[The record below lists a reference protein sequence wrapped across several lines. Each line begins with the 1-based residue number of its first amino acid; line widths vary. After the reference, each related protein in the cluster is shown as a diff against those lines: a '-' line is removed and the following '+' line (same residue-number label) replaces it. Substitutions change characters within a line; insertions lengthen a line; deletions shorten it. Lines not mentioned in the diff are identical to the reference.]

1 MSKKLSEKQIE
12 LLQSALG
19 SGVLTTLDLVIFCE
33 ARIRSIEK
41 FMAVAIEP
49 KDIELKAMYDKDLAQ
64 THAKLFA
71 LENIHWSGEI
81 PERIANSLRYKQL
94 QSVDNQ

>member
-19 SGVLTTLDLVIFCE
+19 SGALTTLDLVIFCE
-33 ARIRSIEK
+33 ARIRNIEK
-41 FMAVAIEP
+41 FMHTVIQTQ
-49 KDIELKAMYDKDLAQ
+49 DTELKALYEKELAVNQ
-64 THAKLFA
+64 AKLYE
-71 LENIHWSGEI
+71 LEKIHWSGEI
-81 PERIANSLRYKQL
+81 PERIANSLRHSML

>member
-19 SGVLTTLDLVIFCE
+19 SGVFTTLDLVIFCE
-33 ARIRSIEK
+33 ARIRSIDK
-41 FMAVAIEP
+41 FMHTVIETE
-49 KDIELKAMYDKDLAQ
+49 DTELKALYEKELAMTQ
-64 THAKLFA
+64 AKLFA

-94 QSVDNQ
+94 QSVGNQ

>member
-19 SGVLTTLDLVIFCE
+19 SGALTTLDLVIFCE
-33 ARIRSIEK
+33 ARIRNIER
-41 FMAVAIEP
+41 FMAKVIEP
-49 KDIELKAMYDKDLAQ
+49 GDTALMEIYEKELAVTQ
-64 THAKLFA
+64 AKLYE

-81 PERIANSLRYKQL
+81 PERIANSLRYNPL
-94 QSVDNQ
+94 QSIGNQ

>member
-19 SGVLTTLDLVIFCE
+19 SGVFTTLDLVIFCE
-33 ARIRSIEK
+33 ARIRNIEK
-41 FMAVAIEP
+41 FMANVIEP
-49 KDIELKAMYDKDLAQ
+49 NDTELREVYEKDLAATQ
-64 THAKLFA
+64 AKLFA